1 MPGYQDLFADAANVL
16 PVYFENAAHNARALK
31 ENSTSFS
38 VTDSSVLLHKFCS
51 HRLENYSI
59 YFVGDVDLSGIF
71 APISSQ
77 KLSELLNSRMGTE
90 IKSIL
95 MGTISG
101 EHEFTPTI
109 MHQLFELHTAVFLL
123 NACVATILDGKDTST
138 DWRTIMGVAC
148 DEVMYK
154 ATLLQS
160 MFKHASNLA
169 QNKHVYPFLLNLV
182 GFSQSVRPS
191 TEELKEALACCN
203 QYTKEYNEQ
212 VPQAIEHLMQNAFD
226 ASGLEERIQN
236 ETILNGLPIWFMC
249 GYNDDDKIIN
259 DVWLPQQYAAPL
271 MQAVAD
277 EEARARGGAV

>member
-16 PVYFENAAHNARALK
+16 PVYFKNAAHNARALK

-38 VTDSSVLLHKFCS
+38 ITDSSVLLHKFCS

-59 YFVGDVDLSGIF
+59 YFVGDLDLSNIF

-90 IKSIL
+90 IKFIL
-95 MGTISG
+95 MGTVSG

-123 NACVATILDGKDTST
+123 NACVATILEGKDTST
-138 DWRTIMGVAC
+138 DWKTIMGVTC

-154 ATLLQS
+154 ATLLES
-160 MFKHASNLA
+160 MFKHAANLA
-169 QNKHVYPFLLNLV
+169 QNKNVYPFLLNLV
-182 GFSQSVRPS
+182 GFSQSAKPS

-203 QYTKEYNEQ
+203 QYTKEYNEK

-226 ASGLEERIQN
+226 PAGLEERIQH

-249 GYNDDDKIIN
+249 GYNEDDKIIN

-277 EEARARGGAV
+277 EEARARGDAV